1 MREHTVS
8 LDLRSAL
15 ATPHTCPGCG
25 TDELVTVGD
34 RDGVSFRCP
43 CCLESWVPELGVL
56 VPRPRG
62 SS

>member
-1 MREHTVS
+1 MSEHTVH

-15 ATPHTCPGCG
+15 ETPHTCPGCG
-25 TDELVTVGD
+25 TEGLVTVGG
-34 RDGVSFRCP
+34 RGGVAFRCP
-43 CCLESWVPELGVL
+43 SCLESWVHELGVL